1 MSAERSASR
10 HWSLPVFALVTALGA
25 LLGASW
31 VAAGPEDARLVSP
44 GDVLEIAVYAGGE
57 KQQEFTT
64 AISADGSISAP
75 LIGVVRL
82 GPTVLSEIGPKLQL
96 RYARGYYVNPQVIV
110 NVKEYGGRVF
120 VAGEVKRPGMYPL
133 GQGLTALS
141 VCDVAGGFSDY
152 ASPGHAQLSRIWN
165 GKTQIIKLDLNQI
178 RKGKARDLTLQDGD
192 RLEVP
197 RRFF

>member
-10 HWSLPVFALVTALGA
+10 PWSLPVFALVTALGA
-25 LLGASW
+25 LVGVSVAGA
-31 VAAGPEDARLVSP
+31 APEDARLLSP

-75 LIGVVRL
+75 LLGVVRV

-110 NVKEYGGRVF
+110 NVKEFGGRVF

-133 GQGLTALS
+133 GRGLTALS

-152 ASPGHAQLSRIWN
+152 ASPGRAQLSRIWN

-178 RKGKARDLTLQDGD
+178 RKGKTRDVTLQDGD

>member
-1 MSAERSASR
+1 MSAEINAGRR
-10 HWSLPVFALVTALGA
+10 RPVRFLAWALALSTMLAATFAT
-25 LLGASW
+25 
-31 VAAGPEDARLVSP
+31 AGPEDARLVSP

-82 GPTVLSEIGPKLQL
+82 GPTALSEVGPKLQL
-96 RYARGYYVNPQVIV
+96 KYARGYYVNPQVIV
-110 NVKEYGGRVF
+110 NVKDFGGRVF
-120 VAGEVKRPGMYPL
+120 AAGEVRRPGMYSL
-133 GQGLTALS
+133 GRGLTALS
-141 VCDVAGGFSDY
+141 LCDVAGGFSDY
-152 ASPGHAQLSRIWN
+152 ASPGKARLSRIWN
-165 GKTQIIKLDLNQI
+165 GRTQVIKLDLNQI
-178 RKGKARDLTLQDGD
+178 RKGKVRDVTLQDGD